1 MKVRVDDSV
10 CCSFEK
16 SRGSPLMETRGVN
29 TVNPLVEAGG
39 VNTVNPLASEKPLT
53 FFCFCFFILFS

>member
-1 MKVRVDDSV
+1 MKVRVDDSA

-16 SRGSPLMETRGVN
+16 SRGSPLMEAR
-29 TVNPLVEAGG
+29 G

-53 FFCFCFFILFS
+53 FTLG